1 MITSTP
7 ITNSEIFVFIAV
19 LVFKLL
25 SREVLFINRK
35 DNKINKKQATRLLR
49 LLSSKLLFKKI
60 TNFSCKLLQI
70 SAFSIYMTVPLNFRL
85 STIDLVLS
93 HISLTYVINLTLTFE
108 QLCLVNVSLKIDW
121 ERLLYILY
129 ISVAS
134 VWVLLR

>member
-1 MITSTP
+1 MIASTP
-7 ITNSEIFVFIAV
+7 ITNIEIFVFIAV

-49 LLSSKLLFKKI
+49 LLSSTLLFKKI

-121 ERLLYILY
+121 ERLLCILY
-129 ISVAS
+129 TSVAS
-134 VWVLLR
+134 V

>member
-1 MITSTP
+1 MIASTP

-35 DNKINKKQATRLLR
+35 DNKINKKQATRVLR
-49 LLSSKLLFKKI
+49 LLSSTLLFKKI

-121 ERLLYILY
+121 ERLLCILY
-129 ISVAS
+129 TSVAS
-134 VWVLLR
+134 VLVLLR

>member
-1 MITSTP
+1 MIASTP

-49 LLSSKLLFKKI
+49 LLSSTLLFKKI

-93 HISLTYVINLTLTFE
+93 HISLTYVTNLTLTFE

-121 ERLLYILY
+121 ERLLFILY
-129 ISVAS
+129 TSVAS
-134 VWVLLR
+134 V

>member
-1 MITSTP
+1 MIASTP
-7 ITNSEIFVFIAV
+7 ITNSEIFLFIAV
-19 LVFKLL
+19 LAFKLL

-49 LLSSKLLFKKI
+49 LLSSTLLFKKI

-121 ERLLYILY
+121 ERLLCILY
-129 ISVAS
+129 TSVAS
-134 VWVLLR
+134 VLVLLR

>member
-1 MITSTP
+1 MSASTP
-7 ITNSEIFVFIAV
+7 ITNIEIFVFIAV

-49 LLSSKLLFKKI
+49 LLSSTLLFKKI

-121 ERLLYILY
+121 ERLLCILY
-129 ISVAS
+129 TSVAS
-134 VWVLLR
+134 VLVLLR